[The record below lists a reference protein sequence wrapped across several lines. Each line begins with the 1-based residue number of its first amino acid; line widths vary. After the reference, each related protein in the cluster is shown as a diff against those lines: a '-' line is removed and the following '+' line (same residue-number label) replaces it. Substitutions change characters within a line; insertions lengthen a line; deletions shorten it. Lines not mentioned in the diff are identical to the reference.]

1 MFSKSLLRA
10 LLLKLAGIAL
20 TVAFVGCSSESPVA
34 PIAPFSKAVTG
45 PEDCPN
51 CPQTALSA
59 RIATMDENTRMLTLE
74 GHPDTIVALQNAEI
88 VKFAANVEVRIQF
101 GDLKIGDTIT
111 VNGQQQN
118 SYVYAHRIR
127 VEYTDPYCNY
137 DLAFRDTITAIDY
150 EAGSFMV
157 AGRTE
162 TILVDENTYIW
173 GSLYRGPNT
182 QLSGGGDQ
190 NQYTER
196 DRLKNMIDTVFQF
209 TDLQVGD
216 VVEVRA
222 KIVDESTLL
231 AVKIKLANCQD
242 KECITFEAVIE
253 AIDSNTRLVTFVGL
267 DWEGMVCPK
276 AELSDVDGTELTLAD
291 FVPGDPVFVKGFP
304 TENALQIC
312 VMNKIEP

>member
-20 TVAFVGCSSESPVA
+20 TVAFVGCSSETPVS
-34 PIAPFSKAVTG
+34 PIAPLTKAVTG

-74 GHPDTIVALQNAEI
+74 GHPDTIVALHNAEI

-101 GDLKIGDTIT
+101 GDLKVGDTIT

-127 VEYTDPYCNY
+127 VDYTDPYCSY
-137 DLAFRDTITAIDY
+137 DLAFRDTISAIDY

-182 QLSGGGDQ
+182 QLSDGDQ
-190 NQYTER
+190 NQNTER
-196 DRLKNMIDTVFQF
+196 ERLKNVIDTMFQF

-231 AVKIKLANCQD
+231 AVKIKLANCHE
-242 KECITFEAVIE
+242 KECVTFEAAIE
-253 AIDSNTRLVTFVGL
+253 TVDANTRMITFVGL
-267 DWEGMVCPK
+267 TWEGMVCPK
-276 AELSDVDGTELTLAD
+276 ADLTDIDGAELTLTD
-291 FVPGDPVFVKGFP
+291 FVPGDQVYVKGFP